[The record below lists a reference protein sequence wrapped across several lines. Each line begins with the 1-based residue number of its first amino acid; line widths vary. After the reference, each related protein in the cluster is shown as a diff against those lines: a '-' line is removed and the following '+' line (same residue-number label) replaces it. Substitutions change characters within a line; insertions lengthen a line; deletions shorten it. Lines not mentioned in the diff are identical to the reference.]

1 MIKINSQIHVS
12 DSGFGNKL
20 FLSCFAECYAIK
32 TKQKLF
38 NWLATDILRAGRW
51 ARGAGVSKKDN
62 VNIEWKHLDVDIGDQ
77 ECSIVG
83 EGTTLSTNS
92 FHQSPDDIAL
102 MKKYKNLVV
111 EDFGRRDGVFVHVRA
126 ARLRSDH
133 VPSVEYYKSCLRD
146 SFFGYLSSD
155 DPEDDRVKYLLDN
168 FNLKLYE
175 ETPEKTI
182 IFASMFEHKVL
193 SLGAFSWWIGFIGNQ
208 NNVMC
213 PYPKDYQI
221 WHGEI
226 FEPMTEWNMIRKPY
240 EKNN

>member
-1 MIKINSQIHVS
+1 MIKIHCQDHSS

-20 FLSCFAECYAIK
+20 FLSCFAECYAIE

-38 NWLATDILRAGRW
+38 NWLVTDILHGGSHRDGI
-51 ARGAGVSKKDN
+51 SKKDN
-62 VNIEWKHLDVDIGDQ
+62 VNVEWKHLDADIDAQ
-77 ECSIVG
+77 EQFSVVG
-83 EGTTLSTNS
+83 VNTTLSTNS

-126 ARLRSDH
+126 ARLRSEH

-175 ETPEKTI
+175 ETPEKTM

-193 SLGAFSWWIGFIGNQ
+193 SLGAFSWWIGFVGNQ
-208 NNVMC
+208 NNIMC
-213 PYPKDYQI
+213 PYPKDYQV

>member
-1 MIKINSQIHVS
+1 MIKIHCQDHSS

-20 FLSCFAECYAIK
+20 FLSCFAECYAIE

-38 NWLATDILRAGRW
+38 NWLVTDIIH
-51 ARGAGVSKKDN
+51 RGLYRDGISKKDK
-62 VNIEWKHLDVDIGDQ
+62 VNIEWKNLDVDIDAQ
-77 ECSIVG
+77 EKVSVVG
-83 EGTTLSTNS
+83 VGTALSDNE
-92 FHQSPDDIAL
+92 FHQSPADVAL

-126 ARLRSDH
+126 ARLKPVF

-146 SFFGYLSSD
+146 SSFGYVSSD
-155 DPEDDRVKYLLDN
+155 SPESDTVKYLLDN
-168 FNLKLYE
+168 FNLKLYQ
-175 ETPEKTI
+175 ETPENTI

-193 SLGAFSWWIGFIGNQ
+193 SLGTFSWWIGFIGNQ